1 MCPMN
6 SVLYPWLVYV
16 ENLWPYG
23 TFAHKVHPAWRFPI
37 ACFFF
42 REKTFR
48 LPLHSPNAC
57 QSTSQRRAVLL
68 NVSGL
73 SATMRAGWPYTA
85 TSCFIIARLP
95 CISTEQLCKRIE
107 LVSSVT
113 YYSYYISPFA
123 TRILSLFD
131 WLITMAPQ
139 ILWTRHVHWT
149 ALTTVSNWPHNLL
162 HTNRSTAF
170 PFLACD
176 FT

>member
-1 MCPMN
+1 MAL
-6 SVLYPWLVYV
+6 SHSL
-16 ENLWPYG
+16 
-23 TFAHKVHPAWRFPI
+23 
-37 ACFFF
+37 FFF
-42 REKTFR
+42 SWKDFQAA
-48 LPLHSPNAC
+48 LPPNAC

-73 SATMRAGWPYTA
+73 SATMRAGWPYIA
-85 TSCFIIARLP
+85 TSCFIIARREPFPCSGLLQLP

-107 LVSSVT
+107 LVSSFT

-131 WLITMAPQ
+131 WLITMVPQ